1 MALYAGRVF
10 ATTDRAVEPEQNI
23 SRTIAIVP
31 CAWLVM
37 ITTTTHNTLHN
48 GAGKVSGLG
57 C

>member
-23 SRTIAIVP
+23 SITIA
-31 CAWLVM
+31 CAWVVM
-37 ITTTTHNTLHN
+37 ITTTTHNILHN
-48 GAGKVSGLG
+48 RAGKVSGLG

>member
-23 SRTIAIVP
+23 SRTTAIVP

-37 ITTTTHNTLHN
+37 ITTTTHNILHN
-48 GAGKVSGLG
+48 RAGKVSRLG
-57 C
+57 F

>member
-23 SRTIAIVP
+23 SRTIANVP

-48 GAGKVSGLG
+48 RAGKVSGLG